1 MTAWVWVREDVVLA
15 MHDAQLAE
23 HGGLD
28 GVRDLNAVKAALV
41 RPEMRDMYGQ
51 PSPDAAELAAA
62 YCHGLASSHG
72 FSDGN
77 KRTAW
82 LAARLF
88 LRLNGCQ
95 LTFEPAEAIRT
106 VLAVAA
112 GTMTEPDLA
121 AWFRARLV

>member
-28 GVRDLNAVKAALV
+28 GVRDLNAVKAALE
-41 RPEMRDMYGQ
+41 RPAMRELYGE
-51 PSPDAAELAAA
+51 PAPDAAELAAA
-62 YCHGLASSHG
+62 YCHGLASCHG

-88 LRLNGCQ
+88 LRLNGAT
-95 LTFEPAEAIRT
+95 LAFEPAEAIT
-106 VLAVAA
+106 VVLAVAA
-112 GTMTEPDLA
+112 GTMPEAALA
-121 AWFRARLV
+121 AWFRARL